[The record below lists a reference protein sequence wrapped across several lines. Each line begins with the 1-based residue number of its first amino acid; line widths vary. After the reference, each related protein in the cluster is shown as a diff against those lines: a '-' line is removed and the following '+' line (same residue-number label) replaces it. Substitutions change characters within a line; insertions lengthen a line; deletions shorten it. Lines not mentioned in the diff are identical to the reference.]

1 MTNAYFK
8 RKFPDLPES
17 YKVIFHALLSSSAD
31 EIVKACFDLF
41 NLPIVLVDSDYQ
53 PISFYPKVKIGNEVW
68 DTIAGGGRLPTKT
81 IRDYQQAFLV
91 QKGQHY
97 APFYSASGLVQDCP
111 RIFAEVYDE
120 RQVYGHAAIF
130 MFDNPPR
137 DEDLQI
143 VGVMVDALRF
153 VLKKGGKGERQLF
166 SDDLSC
172 LLDERSELGKKE
184 ACSYS
189 LSSRI
194 KGDYVIMA
202 TPLEEK
208 AYIHAFAA
216 MDLSRAYPL
225 LRYAVSC
232 VHGNALVTL
241 IGLMDKDEPI
251 ANRKAFFASL
261 SKSLDLKDSKTGISP
276 VFSNLNECRIRY
288 IEALATASAA
298 KEAVEFYEQ
307 SFPEPVFALLRERS
321 DMSMVLP
328 PELLRLLED
337 DGRDKTDYYKTLKTY
352 LYCFLDQSEAA
363 KQLSIHRNTLVYRLK
378 RIEQKLS
385 TDLADPKQCLK
396 YLTAIQMLG
405 K

>member
-53 PISFYPKVKIGNEVW
+53 PISFYPKVKIGNEIW
-68 DTIAGGGRLPTKT
+68 DTIAGGGSLPTKT

-91 QKGQHY
+91 QNGQHY
-97 APFYSASGLVQDCP
+97 APFYSSVGLVEDCP

-120 RQVYGHAAIF
+120 QRVYGHAAVF
-130 MFDNPPR
+130 MFDNQPR
-137 DEDLQI
+137 QEDLQI
-143 VGVMVDALRF
+143 VGVMIDALRF
-153 VLKKGGKGERQLF
+153 VLKKEGKGGHQLF
-166 SDDLSC
+166 SDELYC
-172 LLDERSELGKKE
+172 LLDEKPDLSKKE

-216 MDLSRAYPL
+216 MDLSRVYPL

-232 VHGNALVTL
+232 IHGNALVTL
-241 IGLMDKDEPI
+241 IGLMDKGEPL
-251 ANRKAFFASL
+251 ANRKAFFLSL
-261 SKSLDLKDSKTGISP
+261 SKSLDLKDAKTGISP
-276 VFSNLNECRIRY
+276 VFSNLNESRIRY
-288 IEALATASAA
+288 IEALATANAA
-298 KEAVEFYEQ
+298 KTPVEFYEQ
-307 SFPEPVFALLRERS
+307 SFPEPLFALIRKRS

-328 PELLRLLED
+328 PELIALLEED
-337 DGRDKTDYYKTLKTY
+337 EREGTDYYKTLKTY
-352 LYCFLDQSEAA
+352 LYSFLDQSEAA
-363 KQLSIHRNTLVYRLK
+363 KQLSIHRNTLLYRLR

-385 TDLADPKQCLK
+385 ADLSSNKDCLK